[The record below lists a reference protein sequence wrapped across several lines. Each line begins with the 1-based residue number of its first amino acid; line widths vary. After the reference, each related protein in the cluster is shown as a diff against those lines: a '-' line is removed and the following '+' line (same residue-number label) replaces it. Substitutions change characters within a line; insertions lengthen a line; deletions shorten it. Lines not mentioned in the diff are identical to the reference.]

1 MTRIAVGA
9 FLHETNTFAPTK
21 ATYDDFVHG
30 GGWPS
35 MAHGADVLK
44 VMRKINVGL
53 AGFVEA
59 AEANG
64 WELVPTI
71 SAAAVPSAHVT
82 NDAFERVMKEMVD
95 GIAAAGPIDAVYLD
109 LHGAMVTEHYDDG
122 EGETLARV
130 RKVIGKDLP
139 LVVSLDLHANVSP
152 EMMAH
157 ADALIAYRTYPHV
170 DMADTGRA
178 CARHLALML
187 KTKARFAKAFRQ
199 LPFLIPISWQCTNDQ
214 PTKGIYEKLAALE
227 SDAVPTLSFAPG
239 FPAADFRDCG
249 PSVFAYGRTQ
259 ADADAAADKLV
270 ALVESHEDDFDGR
283 IYSPDDGVRLAM
295 ELAKSASK
303 PIVIADTQDNP
314 GAGGDSDTTGMLRA
328 LVRNKASGAIGV
340 IYDPESASA
349 AHAAGVGATVTLDL
363 GGKSGIPG
371 DAPYKETFVVEKLS
385 DGKFVASG
393 PYYGGRDMD
402 MGLSACLR
410 IGDVRVVVG
419 SYKAQLADQSMY
431 RYVGIEPTEQKILVN
446 KSSVHFRADFE
457 PIAEKLLIC
466 AAPGAMPADTATLPW
481 TRLRPGIRIKPNGPA
496 FTAPP
501 NLAQHL
507 QSRDNRH
514 AHHRTHRRLCR
525 RTHRH
530 QARSACPSR
539 DRLRGSAHLRHRR
552 GEAEGM
558 GHRGASRPRR
568 HRRDRRAQGQGQRRQ
583 AHRPARRH
591 GRAADGGEH
600 QPEMAL
606 DHSRPLPRLRP

>member
-1 MTRIAVGA
+1 MTRIAVGG

-35 MAHGADVLK
+35 MTHGAEVLR

-71 SAAAVPSAHVT
+71 FAAASPSAHVSK
-82 NDAFERVMKEMVD
+82 DAFERIVTEMVD
-95 GIAAAGPIDAVYLD
+95 GIVAAGPIDAVYLD
-109 LHGAMVTEHYDDG
+109 LHGAMVTEHHDDG

-130 RKVIGKDLP
+130 RKAIGNDVP
-139 LVVSLDLHANVSP
+139 LVASLDLHANVSP
-152 EMMAH
+152 RMVEH

-187 KTKARFAKAFRQ
+187 KSGQRFAKAFRQ

-214 PTKGIYEKLAALE
+214 PTKGIYQKLAALE

-249 PSVFAYGRTQ
+249 PSVFAYGLTQ
-259 ADADAAADKLV
+259 ADADAAADEVV

-283 IYSPDDGVRLAM
+283 IYSPDEGVQLAM
-295 ELAKSASK
+295 QLAKSASK
-303 PIVIADTQDNP
+303 PIIIADTQDNP

-328 LVRNKASGAIGV
+328 LVRNKASAATGV
-340 IYDPESASA
+340 IYDPQSAKA
-349 AHAAGVGATVTLDL
+349 AHVAGVGASVTLEL

-385 DGKFVASG
+385 DGKFVAPG
-393 PYYGGRDMD
+393 PYFGGRDMD
-402 MGLSACLR
+402 MGPSACLR
-410 IGDVRVVVG
+410 VGDVRVVVG

-431 RYVGIEPTEQKILVN
+431 RYVGIEPTAQKILVN

-481 TRLRPGIRIKPNGPA
+481 KHLRPGIRIKPNGPA
-496 FTAPP
+496 FTP
-501 NLAQHL
+501 
-507 QSRDNRH
+507 S
-514 AHHRTHRRLCR
+514 
-525 RTHRH
+525 
-530 QARSACPSR
+530 SPSR
-539 DRLRGSAHLRHRR
+539 TNG
-552 GEAEGM
+552 
-558 GHRGASRPRR
+558 
-568 HRRDRRAQGQGQRRQ
+568 
-583 AHRPARRH
+583 
-591 GRAADGGEH
+591 
-600 QPEMAL
+600 
-606 DHSRPLPRLRP
+606 

>member
-1 MTRIAVGA
+1 MIRIAVGG
-9 FLHETNTFAPTK
+9 FLHETNTFAPTR

-35 MAHGADVLK
+35 MAHGPEVLK

-64 WELVPTI
+64 WALVPTI
-71 SAAAVPSAHVT
+71 SAAASPSAHVT
-82 NDAFERVMKEMVD
+82 RDAFERVMKEMVD

-122 EGETLARV
+122 EGEILARV
-130 RKVIGKDLP
+130 RKVIGKELP
-139 LVVSLDLHANVSP
+139 LVASLDLHANVSP
-152 EMMAH
+152 EMMEH
-157 ADALIAYRTYPHV
+157 ADALIAYRTYPHI

-187 KTKARFAKAFRQ
+187 KTKAGFAKAFRQ

-227 SDAVPTLSFAPG
+227 GDAVPTLSFAPG

-259 ADADAAADKLV
+259 AEADAAADSIV

-303 PIVIADTQDNP
+303 PIIIADTQDNP

-328 LVRNKASGAIGV
+328 LVRNKASQAATGV
-340 IYDPESASA
+340 IYDPQSARA

-385 DGKFVASG
+385 DGQFVASG

-402 MGLSACLR
+402 MGPSACLR

-457 PIAEKLLIC
+457 PIAERLLIC
-466 AAPGAMPADTATLPW
+466 TAPGAMPADTAALPW
-481 TRLRPGIRIKPNGPA
+481 KRLRPGIRIKPNGPS
-496 FTAPP
+496 FT
-501 NLAQHL
+501 
-507 QSRDNRH
+507 
-514 AHHRTHRRLCR
+514 
-525 RTHRH
+525 
-530 QARSACPSR
+530 PSTK
-539 DRLRGSAHLRHRR
+539 
-552 GEAEGM
+552 
-558 GHRGASRPRR
+558 
-568 HRRDRRAQGQGQRRQ
+568 
-583 AHRPARRH
+583 
-591 GRAADGGEH
+591 
-600 QPEMAL
+600 
-606 DHSRPLPRLRP
+606 